1 MSLSPGFFIGR
12 VTFILCFSGIGNW
25 MDRLDLP
32 TLLRQNRF
40 STFIF
45 FPWPGVGPGY
55 DLNDD
60 VKMYMSKAMLFMNW
74 EIGVLIFFLVWLV
87 GWLVGLLG
95 SAFYLDS

>member
-25 MDRLDLP
+25 MDGLDLP

-40 STFIF
+40 STFIHF

-55 DLNDD
+55 DHNDD

-74 EIGVLIFFLVWLV
+74 EIGVLIFFLVWLF
-87 GWLVGLLG
+87 GWSVCLGLL
-95 SAFYLDS
+95 YLDS